1 MVDIWKKY
9 NSSKSYD
16 EYFNLDNKLRKQAK
30 TMSGILERYRI
41 KKLNEIEKIVK
52 ALLTQEVLILKFI
65 LPTKDKTKKNG
76 P

>member
-30 TMSGILERYRI
+30 TMSGILERYGI
-41 KKLNEIEKIVK
+41 KIMLN
-52 ALLTQEVLILKFI
+52 LLSK
-65 LPTKDKTKKNG
+65 
-76 P
+76 